1 MTIKDNKIKIIQMMS
16 LVNDN
21 PLKSH
26 TNIHASEIKI
36 FKNHIY
42 ASNRSENNI
51 IIYNCRSTL
60 STYDKM
66 MKDVNEL
73 TMKEWLDNWWTCIH

>member
-1 MTIKDNKIKIIQMMS
+1 MSINKQNFDLLCSSCKEKIKKIQHKNNYKFDNK
-16 LVNDN
+16 
-21 PLKSH
+21 
-26 TNIHASEIKI
+26 EIKC
-36 FKNHIY
+36 KNK
-42 ASNRSENNI
+42 
-51 IIYNCRSTL
+51 IIYNSYSSL

>member
-1 MTIKDNKIKIIQMMS
+1 MSINNKNYDLLCSSCKEKIKLRKNS
-16 LVNDN
+16 
-21 PLKSH
+21 K
-26 TNIHASEIKI
+26 IKC
-36 FKNHIY
+36 K
-42 ASNRSENNI
+42 NNI